1 MFGNKSSRG
10 SQMVVDALIGPQVV
24 IRGDVVFSG
33 GLYVEGRIEG
43 KVLAE
48 EGAKAMLTLAEQG
61 HIEGEVRAAVVV
73 LSGRLDGDAGRQ
85 DKAVREARHVDAV
98 RQHRLHGGEPAFE
111 AAGGDRRQREHE
123 KEQAEQEERQR
134 QERRQQTGAQ
144 CFSSCHWAITSLS
157 QRSAIISGDAAAQSS
172 GLPTLP

>member
-1 MFGNKSSRG
+1 MLGRKNNRDSH
-10 SQMVVDALIGPQVV
+10 MVVDALIGPQVV

-73 LSGRLDGDAGRQ
+73 LSGRLDGDVHAGER
-85 DKAVREARHVDAV
+85 VELTPTARVNGNVHYQVVEMSA
-98 RQHRLHGGEPAFE
+98 
-111 AAGGDRRQREHE
+111 
-123 KEQAEQEERQR
+123 
-134 QERRQQTGAQ
+134 GAQ
-144 CFSSCHWAITSLS
+144 LNGRLLH
-157 QRSAIISGDAAAQSS
+157 SAAMAA
-172 GLPTLP
+172 LPAPQGEAGQA